1 MADDNNQS
9 EGTNQAQECVGIPQ
23 HMRVKRD
30 YTLSPAALE
39 QRRQAALQPK
49 PGMQGVRNAWK
60 HGRYASSFLT
70 RLKPCTTTCH
80 QYPCELVVDNATEPG
95 KDCLDKVELLNIIHA
110 VHDAIKNPK
119 DNAGGFQEIAAVNI
133 ANSIRILE
141 MLQEDIMRDGTV
153 LRSTK
158 ETKFGSEVEYKLH
171 PSLLALPKMIQDLNL
186 TPDQFMITPK
196 AQAKVDG
203 EKEAAKTIGELLGAA
218 GKQLAQAKAA
228 TKKED

>member
-9 EGTNQAQECVGIPQ
+9 GNETNPDSGVGIPLA
-23 HMRVKRD
+23 MRVRRE
-30 YTLSPAALE
+30 YTLSPAAIE

-60 HGRYASSFLT
+60 HGRHASSFLT
-70 RLKPCTTTCH
+70 RLKPCKTTCP
-80 QYPCELVVDNATEPG
+80 QYPCELVADNVTEPG
-95 KDCLDKVELLNIIHA
+95 KDCLDKAELLSIIHA
-110 VHDAIKNPK
+110 VHDAIKDPK
-119 DNAGGFQEIAAVNI
+119 DGTAAFQEIAAVNI

-153 LRSTK
+153 IKSLKPTA
-158 ETKFGSEVEYKLH
+158 FGNVVEYKLH

-196 AQAKVDG
+196 AKAKVDG
-203 EKEAAKTIGELLGAA
+203 EQEAAKTIGELLGAA

-228 TKKED
+228 TQKEG

>member
-1 MADDNNQS
+1 MADDDLDHTTDNN
-9 EGTNQAQECVGIPQ
+9 VGIPRD
-23 HMRVKRD
+23 MRVRRE
-30 YTLSPAALE
+30 YTLSEAALE
-39 QRRQAALQPK
+39 QRRQAAKQPK
-49 PGMQGVRNAWK
+49 PGMVGVRNAWK
-60 HGRYASSFLT
+60 HGRHAASFLT
-70 RLKPCTTTCH
+70 RLKPCRSTCP
-80 QYPCELVVDNATEPG
+80 QYPCELVADNVTEPG

-110 VHDAIKNPK
+110 VHAALKDPK
-119 DNAGGFQEIAAVNI
+119 GGAADFQEIAAVNI

-153 LRSTK
+153 IKSTK
-158 ETKFGSEVEYKLH
+158 PSQWGEVTEYKLH

-196 AQAKVDG
+196 AQAKSDG

-228 TKKED
+228 NQKEG